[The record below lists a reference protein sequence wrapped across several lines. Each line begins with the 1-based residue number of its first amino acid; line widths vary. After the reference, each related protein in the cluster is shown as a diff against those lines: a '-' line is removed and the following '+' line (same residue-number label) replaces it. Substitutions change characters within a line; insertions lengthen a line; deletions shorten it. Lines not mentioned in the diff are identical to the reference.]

1 MQKLWRLEMQIIKPK
16 LIGPKL
22 WATGP
27 LKCFKGSTSTSTN
40 NSSSNNNSTNTTTTT
55 PTQTSHPG
63 EAPNPQNTEPTI
75 PVRDPVYGTV
85 VQVPASQYQ
94 TAINTGALPVGNTG
108 QGNTGQGNTGSS
120 PSPSPSG
127 GPGQGGPA
135 SGGPPKGET
144 PQQAIDRMKKEKEK
158 KDRLAKQAAEEHDKT
173 QKAKRKAELKKQA
186 DALDAKREK
195 ELQEKTERETDAL
208 DDRSFLEKISDTL
221 YTGDVAAFGNKQ
233 KAGILKKDYDD
244 SKKQRGVEE
253 ARRLGRPIIIDGK
266 LYKPGMQTPEEA
278 EEEQQTAA
286 ELGISVDQ
294 LRKEFREEG
303 TPEERMGRKVRA
315 AQEEELAASK
325 GFGSVE
331 EMRDAEWEQSQA
343 GKDPRFGSYE
353 EFQSFQESQKEKPA
367 VGERDPFS
375 VTGAMEFN
383 PMAQQQNR
391 RRLRQDLINYER
403 GIYSADDWRKDYEQ
417 EPPDVLTRGQL
428 IEGLGLAGSV
438 LHPAAMGLGKLG
450 SFISSK
456 ISDPATAQEAEESL
470 AQDAQDQAE
479 ADAAAAV
486 DPRDEEPEDVDPT
499 PQPGG
504 GDAVTVKVDYLVP
517 IEPADPEAPTAD
529 ELGDQLVKREAQR
542 IREQTLAMHMSQI
555 RALPISAGQKQLM
568 LRRMQE
574 GFDLKFGPKVQ
585 DALLKERKDRRDR
598 AEGKEVKSD
607 SKTGQPLWLTGLN
620 AFVAGLPIVD
630 QLGKKFKWWKAGGGY
645 ISGPGTETSDSI
657 PARLSDG
664 EFVVKASAVRG
675 LGKAMGANGKE
686 EERAKGVDFLY
697 KLQDGMDGVQKFDNG
712 GEAKKM
718 STGLIGQLRPDMM
731 GPGPMTDEE
740 RSQVTDLKGDPRDI
754 KEGKKRSL
762 QLLMNELGKR
772 NKGMLGKESKGID
785 KQKVQALLERKNK
798 EIAEKDDLIK
808 KLMQGGKPGKF
819 LDKPR
824 LPMANGGEAYVRPKK
839 AFREAIGYEPE
850 SRFHD
855 KAAKD
860 AKFGGARRKFRHFQ
874 MGGAVDIK
882 PPSVLKSQFKV
893 PSSGGYGSVVAAQGE
908 LMRRIEELERRV
920 GK

>member
-1 MQKLWRLEMQIIKPK
+1 MQIIKPR
-16 LIGPKL
+16 LTGPKL

-27 LKCFKGSTSTSTN
+27 LKCFKGTN
-40 NSSSNNNSTNTTTTT
+40 GNGNGNGNGGDNNNNNNNNNT
-55 PTQTSHPG
+55 PQTSHPG
-63 EAPNPQNTEPTI
+63 EAPNPQNT
-75 PVRDPVYGTV
+75 VQVYDPQYGTV
-85 VQVPASQYQ
+85 VNVPADQVQ
-94 TAINTGALPVGNTG
+94 TAINTGAVPVNNQGSGGN
-108 QGNTGQGNTGSS
+108 QGSS
-120 PSPSPSG
+120 PPPDTD
-127 GPGQGGPA
+127 PA
-135 SGGPPKGET
+135 PSGGPPKGET
-144 PQQAIDRMKKEKEK
+144 PQQAIDRMKKEKAERDRKEREK
-158 KDRLAKQAAEEHDKT
+158 KEAEKQAAKEHDER
-173 QKAKRKAELKKQA
+173 QKAKRKAELKKQRQ
-186 DALDAKREK
+186 ALDAKREK

-208 DDRSFLEKISDTL
+208 DDRSFLEKIADTL
-221 YTGDVAAFGNKQ
+221 YTGDVAAFGSKQ
-233 KAGILKKDYDD
+233 KAGILKREYDD

-253 ARRLGRPIIIDGK
+253 ARRLGRPVVVDGK

-278 EEEQQTAA
+278 EEEQQMAA
-286 ELGISVDQ
+286 DFGISVDQ

-303 TPEERMGRKVRA
+303 TPEERMARKVRT

-325 GFGSVE
+325 GFDSVE
-331 EMRDAEWEQSQA
+331 EMKEAEWEQSQA

-367 VGERDPFS
+367 IGERDPFS

-383 PMAQQQNR
+383 PAVQQQNR

-403 GIYSADDWRKDYEQ
+403 GIYTADDWRKDYGQ
-417 EPPDVLTRGQL
+417 EPPDVLTRNQL
-428 IEGLGLAGSV
+428 IEGIGLAGSV

-470 AQDAQDQAE
+470 AKDAQDQAE

-486 DPRDEEPEDVDPT
+486 DPKDEEPEDVDPT

-504 GDAVTVKVDYLVP
+504 GDPVQNQVDYLVP
-517 IEPADPEAPTAD
+517 VTPADPESPTED
-529 ELGDQLVKREAQR
+529 ELGDELVKREARR

-574 GFDLKFGPKVQ
+574 SFDLKFGPQVQ
-585 DALLKERKDRRDR
+585 TALLKERKDRRDR
-598 AEGKEVKSD
+598 AEGKEVQTD

-620 AFVAGLPIVD
+620 AFVAGLPVID
-630 QLGKKFKWWKAGGGY
+630 QLGKKFKWWKADGGY

-664 EFVVKASAVRG
+664 EFVIKASAVRG

-712 GEAKKM
+712 GE
-718 STGLIGQLRPDMM
+718 
-731 GPGPMTDEE
+731 
-740 RSQVTDLKGDPRDI
+740 V

-762 QLLMNELGKR
+762 QILMNELGKR
-772 NKGMLGKESKGID
+772 NKGTLGKEPGMN

-798 EIAEKDDLIK
+798 EIAEKDDLIE

-819 LDKPR
+819 FQEPE

>member
-1 MQKLWRLEMQIIKPK
+1 MLR
-16 LIGPKL
+16 
-22 WATGP
+22 
-27 LKCFKGSTSTSTN
+27 
-40 NSSSNNNSTNTTTTT
+40 
-55 PTQTSHPG
+55 
-63 EAPNPQNTEPTI
+63 
-75 PVRDPVYGTV
+75 R
-85 VQVPASQYQ
+85 
-94 TAINTGALPVGNTG
+94 
-108 QGNTGQGNTGSS
+108 
-120 PSPSPSG
+120 
-127 GPGQGGPA
+127 
-135 SGGPPKGET
+135 
-144 PQQAIDRMKKEKEK
+144 
-158 KDRLAKQAAEEHDKT
+158 
-173 QKAKRKAELKKQA
+173 
-186 DALDAKREK
+186 
-195 ELQEKTERETDAL
+195 
-208 DDRSFLEKISDTL
+208 
-221 YTGDVAAFGNKQ
+221 
-233 KAGILKKDYDD
+233 DYDD

-253 ARRLGRPIIIDGK
+253 ARRLGRPVVVDGK

-278 EEEQQTAA
+278 EEEQQMAA
-286 ELGISVDQ
+286 DFGISVDQ

-303 TPEERMGRKVRA
+303 TPEERMARKVRT

-325 GFGSVE
+325 GFDSVE
-331 EMRDAEWEQSQA
+331 EMKEAEWEQSQA

-367 VGERDPFS
+367 IGERDPFS

-383 PMAQQQNR
+383 PAVQQQNR

-403 GIYSADDWRKDYEQ
+403 GIYTADDWRKDYGQ
-417 EPPDVLTRGQL
+417 EPPDVLTRNQL
-428 IEGLGLAGSV
+428 IEGIGLAGSV

-470 AQDAQDQAE
+470 AKDAQDQAE

-486 DPRDEEPEDVDPT
+486 DPKDEEPEDVDPT

-504 GDAVTVKVDYLVP
+504 GDPVQNQVDYLVP
-517 IEPADPEAPTAD
+517 VTPADPESPTED
-529 ELGDQLVKREAQR
+529 ELGDELVKREARR

-574 GFDLKFGPKVQ
+574 NFDLKFGPEVQ
-585 DALLKERKDRRDR
+585 TALLKERKDRRDR
-598 AEGKEVKSD
+598 AEGKKVETD

-620 AFVAGLPIVD
+620 AFVAGLPVID
-630 QLGKKFKWWKAGGGY
+630 QLGKKFKWWKADGGY

-664 EFVVKASAVRG
+664 EFVIKASAVRG

-712 GEAKKM
+712 GE
-718 STGLIGQLRPDMM
+718 
-731 GPGPMTDEE
+731 
-740 RSQVTDLKGDPRDI
+740 V

-762 QLLMNELGKR
+762 QILMNELGKR
-772 NKGMLGKESKGID
+772 NKGMLGKEPGMN

-798 EIAEKDDLIK
+798 EIAEKDKLIN
-808 KLMQGGKPGKF
+808 KLMQGAKPGKF
-819 LDKPR
+819 FQEPE
-824 LPMANGGEAYVRPKK
+824 LPMAKGGEAYVRPKK
-839 AFREAIGYEPE
+839 AFRESIGYEPE